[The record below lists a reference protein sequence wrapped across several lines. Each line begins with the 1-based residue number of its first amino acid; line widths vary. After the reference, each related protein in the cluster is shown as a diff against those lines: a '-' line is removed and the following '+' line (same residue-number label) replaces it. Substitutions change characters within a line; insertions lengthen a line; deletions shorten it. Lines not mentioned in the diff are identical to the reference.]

1 MISRTANIKTKAA
14 PTAFAEAK
22 RTVDRAQGS
31 GSEGCAGVPGV
42 IDPKSML
49 ASLREVVRR
58 AWQTL
63 AVLRDPDL
71 HFFRRGGW
79 LFSVVHDVNQA
90 YGYSSAQARG
100 FQPTH
105 EDVSRMEIVMGWMA
119 WLRRAEGEL
128 ALKRIIG
135 WSMGV
140 PLWQMAR
147 REGCSERTIAN
158 RIDRSLN
165 GVLKAFGNMD
175 AEPPVIEETA
185 RHDAR
190 MRAYVSEKPTRMQEG
205 TLQPGKLW
213 IDGIGWMFK
222 GRPWDNGHALAEK
235 FVKY

>member
-1 MISRTANIKTKAA
+1 MMISRTANLKTA
-14 PTAFAEAK
+14 PAHASPVRNVA
-22 RTVDRAQGS
+22 
-31 GSEGCAGVPGV
+31 P

-49 ASLREVVRR
+49 SSLREVVRR

-63 AVLRDPDL
+63 SVLRDPDL
-71 HFFRRGGW
+71 RFFRRGGW

-90 YGYSSAQARG
+90 YGYSSAKARA
-100 FQPTH
+100 FQPSP

-147 REGCSERTIAN
+147 REGCSERTITN

-165 GVLKAFGNMD
+165 AVLKAFGDWTPN
-175 AEPPVIEETA
+175 
-185 RHDAR
+185 
-190 MRAYVSEKPTRMQEG
+190 
-205 TLQPGKLW
+205 
-213 IDGIGWMFK
+213 
-222 GRPWDNGHALAEK
+222 RP
-235 FVKY
+235 

>member
-1 MISRTANIKTKAA
+1 MIRKTANSRKPAIDAQAGDAA
-14 PTAFAEAK
+14 PSRDSKRSPDAK
-22 RTVDRAQGS
+22 GS
-31 GSEGCAGVPGV
+31 L
-42 IDPKSML
+42 DPKAML

-71 HFFRRGGW
+71 HYFRRGGW

-100 FQPTH
+100 FQPSSL
-105 EDVSRMEIVMGWMA
+105 DISRMEIVMGWMA
-119 WLRRAEGEL
+119 WLRRTEGEL

-147 REGCSERTIAN
+147 RENCSERTIAN

-165 GVLKAFGNMD
+165 GVLKAYGDLD
-175 AEPPVIEETA
+175 AKLDTIEEPERQA
-185 RHDAR
+185 PA
-190 MRAYVSEKPTRMQEG
+190 MRAHVAERPTEMEAG
-205 TLQPGKLW
+205 TLEPGKLW

-222 GRPWDNGHALAEK
+222 GRAWDDGHQLAER
-235 FVKY
+235 FVSY

>member
-1 MISRTANIKTKAA
+1 MISRTANRKPIPTPGANPPA
-14 PTAFAEAK
+14 PNLPA
-22 RTVDRAQGS
+22 
-31 GSEGCAGVPGV
+31 

-63 AVLRDPDL
+63 SVLRDPDL

-79 LFSVVHDVNQA
+79 LFSVIHDMNQA

-100 FQPTH
+100 FQPSP

-119 WLRRAEGEL
+119 WLRRLEGEL

-140 PLWQMAR
+140 PLWQIAR
-147 REGCSERTIAN
+147 REGCSERTITN

-165 GVLKAFGNMD
+165 AVLKTFGAMD
-175 AEPPVIEETA
+175 SEPPVIEEKA
-185 RHDAR
+185 RHDPR
-190 MRAYVSEKPTRMQEG
+190 MR
-205 TLQPGKLW
+205 
-213 IDGIGWMFK
+213 
-222 GRPWDNGHALAEK
+222 
-235 FVKY
+235 

>member
-1 MISRTANIKTKAA
+1 MTKTSTRARNGLDAKSLLDTKTL
-14 PTAFAEAK
+14 PEAK
-22 RTVDRAQGS
+22 AVLEAKT
-31 GSEGCAGVPGV
+31 
-42 IDPKSML
+42 ML
-49 ASLREVVRR
+49 AALREVVRR

-71 HFFRRGGW
+71 HYFRRGGW
-79 LFSVVHDVNQA
+79 LFSVVHDVNEA

-100 FQPTH
+100 FRPTH
-105 EDVSRMEIVMGWMA
+105 EDVSRMETVMGWMA

-147 REGCSERTIAN
+147 RENCSERTIAN

-165 GVLKAFGNMD
+165 GVLKAFGGLD
-175 AEPPVIEETA
+175 AEPPMIEEKPRNGA
-185 RHDAR
+185 A
-190 MRAYVSEKPTRMQEG
+190 MRAHVTEKPTAMEAG

-222 GRPWDNGHALAEK
+222 GLPWDDGHRLAEG
-235 FVKY
+235 FV

>member
-1 MISRTANIKTKAA
+1 MISRTDNLKTTTACDASPPLANLAA
-14 PTAFAEAK
+14 
-22 RTVDRAQGS
+22 
-31 GSEGCAGVPGV
+31 
-42 IDPKSML
+42 IDPKTML

-63 AVLRDPDL
+63 SVLRDPDL

-79 LFSVVHDVNQA
+79 LFSVVHDMNQA
-90 YGYSSAQARG
+90 YGYSSTQARG
-100 FQPTH
+100 FQPTP

-147 REGCSERTIAN
+147 REGCSERTITN

-165 GVLKAFGNMD
+165 AVLKTFGDMD
-175 AEPPVIEETA
+175 AEPPVIEEKA
-185 RHDAR
+185 RHDPR
-190 MRAYVSEKPTRMQEG
+190 MRAHLSERPTELQEG

-222 GRPWDNGHALAEK
+222 GRPWDDGHALAEK
-235 FVKY
+235 FIKY